1 MTTKLNRAFREAER
15 HELQAALAAL
25 AREFLPSPP
34 LTSAPP
40 GASSLLPFR
49 SRVREKLLE
58 IVDAPAGGELTVEQR
73 SAAVELLSVSLS
85 EVILGG
91 KESDVRARLG
101 DKGLLSPSQYRTE
114 FTESFTQLLEPLGIR
129 RNHVEAAVHNPD
141 SVEHVHLRQATEME
155 ALTISAKNFSGRP
168 GHSTFTL
175 LVVSTRH
182 GDKQIV
188 NDAFRVYHSDVHIS
202 PGSTPM
208 DALRSFVKVYGR
220 PFSIGT
226 SPSQKF
232 FLDQVFAIE
241 GDKAVTNVDT
251 PVEFGSEVKM
261 TSFVRLSVLGCVEVA
276 LAYAIDIS
284 HYRTTLQKMGVR
296 SAQV

>member
-1 MTTKLNRAFREAER
+1 MTTKLIRAFREAER
-15 HELQAALAAL
+15 HELQAALAAI
-25 AREFLPSPP
+25 AREFLPPP
-34 LTSAPP
+34 PFISAPP
-40 GASSLLPFR
+40 GASSLSAFR

-73 SAAVELLSVSLS
+73 SAAVELLSASLS
-85 EVILGG
+85 DVILGG
-91 KESDVRARLG
+91 KESDVLARLG

-114 FTESFTQLLEPLGIR
+114 FTDSFTKLLEPLGIR
-129 RNHVEAAVHNPD
+129 RNHVEAAVHYPD
-141 SVEHVHLRQATEME
+141 SVEHVHLRQTTEME
-155 ALTISAKNFSGRP
+155 ALTISAKNLSDRP

-188 NDAFRVYHSDVHIS
+188 NDAFRVYHSDVNIS

-208 DALRSFVKVYGR
+208 DVLRSFVRVYGH
-220 PFSIGT
+220 PLSIGT

-232 FLDQVFAIE
+232 FLDEVFAIE
-241 GDKAVTNVDT
+241 GDKAVTNVDA

-261 TSFVRLSVLGCVEVA
+261 TSFIRLSVLGYVEVA

-284 HYRTTLQKMGVR
+284 RYRTTLKKMGVR
-296 SAQV
+296 LAQM